1 MSHGYHKAIF
11 LISWEK
17 NLILLIRGKIMQ
29 KIKWSDVAKELERT
43 SKSNFYKT
51 PKLCRERWNNYLNPE
66 LKKFI
71 FFFKK
76 NTKIL

>member
-1 MSHGYHKAIF
+1 MF
-11 LISWEK
+11 
-17 NLILLIRGKIMQ
+17 RGKIMS
-29 KIKWSDVAKELERT
+29 KIKWSDVAKELEKT

-71 FFFKK
+71 FFFR
-76 NTKIL
+76 NTNSFFNFFFCLKF